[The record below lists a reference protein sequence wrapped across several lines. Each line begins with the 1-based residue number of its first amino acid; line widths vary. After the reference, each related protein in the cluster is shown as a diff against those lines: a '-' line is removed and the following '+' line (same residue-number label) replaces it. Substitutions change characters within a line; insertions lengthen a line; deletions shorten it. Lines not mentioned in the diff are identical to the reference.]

1 MTLVLTGSDQA
12 TRRAVR
18 TLSHAMEHRTFFVAT
33 EGELL
38 AGAGPRWAAP
48 PGAVR
53 VRDSRCR
60 GSLRERRWQGSPRPL
75 FTSDLELFEERGVS
89 GDVWPPLPPSTGW
102 CTIPSSWNSMCPAFV
117 PMRPSSGARK
127 RRCTG
132 KNN

>member
-1 MTLVLTGSDQA
+1 MLFVFETPDAEEAFVSAAG
-12 TRRAVR
+12 RA
-18 TLSHAMEHRTFFVAT
+18 HRV
-33 EGELL
+33 
-38 AGAGPRWAAP
+38 
-48 PGAVR
+48 
-53 VRDSRCR
+53 
-60 GSLRERRWQGSPRPL
+60 PL

-89 GDVWPPLPPSTGW
+89 GDVWRPLPPSTGW